1 MLQSN
6 SKPSLTISK
15 KTPQNA
21 ESFANAMV
29 SSLGISASVGEA
41 VMMKAALRAKAGETA
56 TLTKAYSQ
64 DKKFYAKH
72 VEILEDEV

>member
-21 ESFANAMV
+21 EAFANAMV
-29 SSLGISASVGEA
+29 SYAYTNEVGDKRYELSNHLGNVLSV
-41 VMMKAALRAKAGETA
+41 V
-56 TLTKAYSQ
+56 S
-64 DKKFYAKH
+64 DKKIPTFTNSS
-72 VEILEDEV
+72 LNL